1 MVKNFLKQGHVLAF
15 NCGVHQADLASFS
28 SSYSLGTV
36 SLPKREVPVYFQ
48 EQGVQ
53 SEPRQRAGQVWL
65 KGEVDRPGLQRTSR
79 VAHQRLEKARNTA
92 SSSHRGDRLC
102 PRLI

>member
-1 MVKNFLKQGHVLAF
+1 MFWPLTAVSTKLTSPPSQVVTLWD
-15 NCGVHQADLASFS
+15 CD
-28 SSYSLGTV
+28 SLGTV

-65 KGEVDRPGLQRTSR
+65 KGEVDCPGLQRTSR

-92 SSSHRGDRLC
+92 SSSHRGDQLC